1 MDIVVLV
8 YDVAILIE
16 LILSKCIIA
25 MSIGL
30 KSFYEL
36 VHICL
41 NNSFREFRLHYTLC
55 VWVGFLFVKM
65 CHLSYPQYEVFYGDA
80 IDDWLKHVV
89 KFITYMKWIM
99 LYRIIIFLLPSL
111 IL

>member
-55 VWVGFLFVKM
+55 V
-65 CHLSYPQYEVFYGDA
+65 
-80 IDDWLKHVV
+80 
-89 KFITYMKWIM
+89 
-99 LYRIIIFLLPSL
+99 
-111 IL
+111 